1 MDPEQEKQIR
11 SQLGLTEEL
20 KLSPAELQL
29 SEKIN
34 VRQKETAVYS
44 FYVFL
49 ADTGGTL
56 GVFLGLS
63 LLQILNWCGTFYICL
78 EKLRLQ
84 TFKKI
89 YYVKRVFI
97 IGISTDYQCMSIV
110 AEYKMS
116 FNIDRM

>member
-49 ADTGGTL
+49 ADTAKQVYDSFT
-56 GVFLGLS
+56 
-63 LLQILNWCGTFYICL
+63 C
-78 EKLRLQ
+78 
-84 TFKKI
+84 
-89 YYVKRVFI
+89 
-97 IGISTDYQCMSIV
+97 STV
-110 AEYKMS
+110 
-116 FNIDRM
+116 